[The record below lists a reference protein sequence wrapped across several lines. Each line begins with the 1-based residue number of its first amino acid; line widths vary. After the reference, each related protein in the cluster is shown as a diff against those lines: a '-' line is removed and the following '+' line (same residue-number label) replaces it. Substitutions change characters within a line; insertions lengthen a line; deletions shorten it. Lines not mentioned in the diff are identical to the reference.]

1 MIGAERV
8 LAVIPARG
16 GSKGVPRKNI
26 REVRGKPLI
35 AWTIAAA
42 RRSKYLDRIVV
53 STDSDEIAEA
63 ARVYGAE
70 VPFMRPAHLAAD
82 DTPGIAPLLHALD
95 QLPGYGWVVLLQP
108 TSPLRRSGD
117 IDACL
122 DICKQRNAPACVTM
136 TMASPPELMFRIDQA
151 GTVSPV
157 LGWGGVATRRQDL
170 RNAYVL
176 NGAVYAARSHWLR
189 STGGFLNEETV
200 AYVMP
205 QERSLDIDTE
215 FDLNLF
221 ANMKASKDGYFDET

>member
-26 REVRGKPLI
+26 RVVHGKPLI

-42 RRSKYLDRIVV
+42 QRSKYLDRIIV
-53 STDSDEIAEA
+53 STDNDEIAA
-63 ARVYGAE
+63 VARGCGAD

-82 DTPGIAPLLHALD
+82 DTPGIAPLMHAMD

-108 TSPLRRSGD
+108 TSPMRTAAD

-122 DICKQRNAPACVTM
+122 YRCIERNAPACVTM
-136 TMASPPELMFRIDQA
+136 TAVSPPELMFRIDQA
-151 GTVSPV
+151 GTVAPV
-157 LGWGGVATRRQDL
+157 LGWGGIAMRRQDL
-170 RNAYVL
+170 PDAYVL
-176 NGAVYAARSHWLR
+176 NGAVYAARSRWLR

-200 AYVMP
+200 AYIMP

-215 FDLNLF
+215 FDVKLF
-221 ANMKASKDGYFDET
+221 ANMKATTEGHFDET